1 MPSSLSS
8 TSSSIR
14 RDSTAEACINVRAR
28 SASTKHQQA
37 AEIRSTDL
45 HSRGGQCTTIPLGGL
60 ITGGASTSC
69 ISLAG
74 LPNINHRWRA
84 NQTKPD
90 NADNADNA
98 ADVVDVVDV
107 VGKKGNGV
115 AEIRN
120 PTKSA
125 VGGFYFLLRMAFAL
139 PTTRHLH
146 TPNRLS
152 LSLNCIL
159 QHIPHNTHHIP
170 HSTHQLFVL
179 RVRLVL

>member
-90 NADNADNA
+90 NA
-98 ADVVDVVDV
+98 ADVDDVVDV

-159 QHIPHNTHHIP
+159 QHTPHNTHHIP